1 MIFRIGLL
9 VLALAAAFVPLPAP
23 LVEAWYAGRVYP
35 SLQPAV
41 TGLSNRV
48 PFAVFDVL
56 LAAVV
61 VWIAATAVRIVRG
74 PRKGSR
80 LSAAFRA
87 SANVVALAAIVYL
100 AFLLLW
106 GLNYRRVPLE
116 RRMDFSRSRVT
127 PAAARLLA
135 MKVVDRVNSLQ
146 GQLPRA
152 SWPDWAG
159 TADALTGPFS
169 RVQRQLGAGWA
180 ARPGV
185 PKWSILSFY
194 FERAAVDGMT
204 DPFFLEV
211 LVNRSLLPFERP
223 AVLAHEWA
231 HLAGYAGESEASFV
245 GWLSCLQGPPAAEYS
260 AHLSL
265 LWHLLPSLPAPERE
279 TITRRLHQDARDDL
293 RAIARRVA
301 STSPAVRR
309 VAWRAY
315 DGYLKANRV
324 EEGVRSYGQAVDL
337 MLGTRLSNTWIPALA
352 RVPGR

>member
-1 MIFRIGLL
+1 VILRIGLL
-9 VLALAAAFVPLPAP
+9 VLALAAALAPLPAP
-23 LVEAWYAGRVYP
+23 LVESWYASRVYP

-41 TGLSNRV
+41 TGLSNRA
-48 PFAVFDVL
+48 PFAFFDAL
-56 LAAVV
+56 IAAAAVWLV
-61 VWIAATAVRIVRG
+61 ATAVRIVRG

-80 LSAAFRA
+80 LFAAFRA
-87 SANVVALAAIVYL
+87 SANVAALAAVVYL

-106 GLNYRRVPLE
+106 GLNYRRVPLDQ
-116 RRMDFSRSRVT
+116 RVDFARTRVT
-127 PAAARLLA
+127 PAAARSLA
-135 MKVVDRVNSLQ
+135 AKVVERANVLQ

-152 SWPDWAG
+152 SWPDWPE
-159 TADALTGPFS
+159 TAETLKGPFS
-169 RVQRQLGAGWA
+169 RVQRQLGAGWV
-180 ARPGV
+180 ARPGR

-245 GWLSCLQGPPAAEYS
+245 GWLSCLQGPPALEYS

-265 LWHLLPSLPAPERE
+265 LWHLLPGLPAAERE
-279 TITRRLHQDARDDL
+279 AITRQLRQGARDDL
-293 RAIARRVA
+293 RAIARRLE

-324 EEGVRSYGQAVDL
+324 EQGVRSYGQAVDL
-337 MLGTRLSNTWIPALA
+337 MLGTRLSDTWVPALA
-352 RVPGR
+352 RAPGM